1 MGFFSYTPL
10 KEGKGVREDE
20 LKLRSPFLFFYLF
33 GIKFFAMVKL
43 NLLYIICCLPIIT
56 IGPATAALTS
66 VLKTH
71 IEDKH
76 VFLIHDFFEAFKEN
90 FFKGVGV
97 FLINAVAA
105 YSLYTVYVNYEA
117 VPQFAPFLFPVL
129 FVNVLIIMMDFYIY
143 PMMVTYDISFPAL
156 IKNGLIFALV
166 KLFPNLLAAAV
177 FIGVYYLLLWM
188 YTGIGIILSVVFLP
202 VLMWMFAI
210 FYNRNYIK
218 KYMEPQ

>member
-1 MGFFSYTPL
+1 
-10 KEGKGVREDE
+10 
-20 LKLRSPFLFFYLF
+20 
-33 GIKFFAMVKL
+33 
-43 NLLYIICCLPIIT
+43 
-56 IGPATAALTS
+56 
-66 VLKTH
+66 
-71 IEDKH
+71 
-76 VFLIHDFFEAFKEN
+76 
-90 FFKGVGV
+90 
-97 FLINAVAA
+97 
-105 YSLYTVYVNYEA
+105 
-117 VPQFAPFLFPVL
+117 VL